1 MTAPKAINRLIE
13 RFQENRDVYCSSQ
26 YNEAQARI
34 EFIDPFFKALGW
46 DMTNEKGYA
55 EAYKEV
61 IHEDAIKVG
70 GATKAPDYAF
80 RIGGV
85 RKFFVEAKRPG
96 KREEVRS
103 CGS

>member
-1 MTAPKAINRLIE
+1 MTAPKEINRLIE
-13 RFQENRDVYCSSQ
+13 RFQENRDVYCSTQ

-70 GATKAPDYAF
+70 RATLGFEETLWQAA
-80 RIGGV
+80 GNM
-85 RKFFVEAKRPG
+85 PG
-96 KREEVRS
+96 T
-103 CGS
+103 GMG